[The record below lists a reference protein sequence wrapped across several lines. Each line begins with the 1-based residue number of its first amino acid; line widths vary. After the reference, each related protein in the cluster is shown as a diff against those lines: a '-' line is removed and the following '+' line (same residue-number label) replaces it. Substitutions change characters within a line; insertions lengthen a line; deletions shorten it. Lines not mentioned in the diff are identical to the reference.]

1 MPLLELEHHSAQ
13 APSSMPQRVSH
24 LGSVVRLCVL
34 MLLCIGV
41 RLRRKVRKIMVLVQR
56 TKMEWAHLPVED
68 THHSQVTTVC
78 GREQLE
84 TTLLSPPAASTSA
97 TNKLATAATTTT
109 ALVPSHSH
117 NIALSCHLP
126 LMSSPSCHHALVPS
140 RSRAITPSCQH
151 APVPSRPRTTATSPP
166 LLRRVP
172 PRLASL
178 TSPSQLPRW
187 RSVDKQCRRLG
198 TSLSTSLPALHPL
211 HHPPGITM
219 GRPRS

>member
-1 MPLLELEHHSAQ
+1 MAMPLLELEHHSAQ

-140 RSRAITPSCQH
+140 RSRAITPSNH
-151 APVPSRPRTTATSPP
+151 RDLAAPAPPRASSPCLAHVALAATSMAIC
-166 LLRRVP
+166 RQAVP
-172 PRLASL
+172 PAWHFTLYITPG
-178 TSPSQLPRW
+178 TSPS
-187 RSVDKQCRRLG
+187 
-198 TSLSTSLPALHPL
+198 TS
-211 HHPPGITM
+211 PPGITT